1 MTRSQRLLVGFFAAA
16 GTLHFL
22 RPAAYARIVP
32 DYLPARHEIVLAS
45 GAAELA
51 GAAGVLAGRTRRI
64 AGWWLAA
71 TLVAI
76 FPANVHMALHPD
88 RFPRFAPT
96 LLWAR
101 LPLQPLAIWWVLRAT
116 RAGETPEARPREA

>member
-1 MTRSQRLLVGFFAAA
+1 MTRSQRLLAGFFAAP
-16 GTLHFL
+16 GTLHFV

-32 DYLPARHEIVLAS
+32 DYLPAHRAIVLAS
-45 GAAELA
+45 GAAELT
-51 GAAGVLAGRTRRI
+51 GAAGVLAARTRRI
-64 AGWWLAA
+64 AGWWLVA

-88 RFPRFAPT
+88 RFPRLAPA

-101 LPLQPLAIWWVLRAT
+101 LALQPLAIWWVLRAT
-116 RAGETPEARPREA
+116 GRAHAARGDA

>member
-22 RPAAYARIVP
+22 RPATYARIVP
-32 DYLPARHEIVLAS
+32 DYLPARHEIVLAA

-51 GAAGVLAGRTRRI
+51 GAAGVLAARTRRI

-71 TLVAI
+71 TLAAI
-76 FPANVHMALHPD
+76 FPANVHMALHSD
-88 RFPRFAPT
+88 RFPRVAPA
-96 LLWAR
+96 LPWAR

-116 RAGETPEARPREA
+116 RPAGDG